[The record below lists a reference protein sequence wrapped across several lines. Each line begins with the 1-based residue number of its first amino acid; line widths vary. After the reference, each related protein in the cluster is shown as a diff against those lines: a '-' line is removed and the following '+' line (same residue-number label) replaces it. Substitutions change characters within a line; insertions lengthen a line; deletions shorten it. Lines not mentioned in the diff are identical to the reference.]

1 MKWGRGRHSTW
12 RLHTATSAA
21 RNVPC
26 FRSSPTMSNNIEMD
40 NLSQLR
46 EITGRARDDN
56 SDERLT
62 SRTMDSPGI
71 QKGEDGS
78 TSLWAWT
85 SAATFVQTFTSIL
98 NACLRL
104 QQPALQ
110 PFHCV

>member
-1 MKWGRGRHSTW
+1 
-12 RLHTATSAA
+12 
-21 RNVPC
+21 
-26 FRSSPTMSNNIEMD
+26 MSNNIEMD